1 MAKLQLTYCRITS
14 PISGRV
20 GLRLVDPGNIVR
32 ATDTNG
38 LVTIT
43 QLQPITVIFTIP
55 EDSLPRL
62 LDKLKAGERLPVEAY
77 DREQKRRLATGTL
90 LTVDNQID
98 PSTGTVRL
106 KALFPNTDNQLF
118 PNQFVNARLLLD
130 TERGA
135 TVVPA
140 AAIQR
145 GTQGTF
151 VYVVKADQTA
161 GVRPVRIGV
170 SEGDDV
176 SVVAGLAP
184 GEAVVVDGADKLRGG
199 SRVEPQGHR

>member
-1 MAKLQLTYCRITS
+1 M
-14 PISGRV
+14 
-20 GLRLVDPGNIVR
+20 
-32 ATDTNG
+32 
-38 LVTIT
+38 
-43 QLQPITVIFTIP
+43 
-55 EDSLPRL
+55 
-62 LDKLKAGERLPVEAY
+62 
-77 DREQKRRLATGTL
+77 
-90 LTVDNQID
+90 
-98 PSTGTVRL
+98 RL
-106 KALFPNTDNQLF
+106 KALFPNTDTQLF

-184 GEAVVVDGADKLRGG
+184 GEAVVVDGADKLREG
-199 SRVEPQGHR
+199 SRVEPQGRR